1 MLRLIS
7 ETRPDWLPE
16 ALDNMST
23 ILLDHAHC
31 EKKAASTAMN
41 LIFRYQYRPELLIP
55 LSELAREEL
64 RHFEHVVRLI
74 HERGEVFQKLQPS
87 TYGGELYKAIRKDE
101 PHRFV
106 DTMVCCAFIEARS
119 CERMKLLS
127 ESLQDPVLA
136 QMYAGL
142 LASEARHH
150 QTYLDL
156 AATQVS
162 RDEVQERVAAIAEH
176 EARVL
181 DTPGAVI
188 RLHS

>member
-1 MLRLIS
+1 MLRLKS
-7 ETRPDWLPE
+7 ETRADWVPE
-16 ALDNMST
+16 AVDNIDL

-41 LIFRYQYRPELLIP
+41 LIFRYQYRPELMIP

-64 RHFEHVVRLI
+64 RHFEMVVRLI
-74 HERGEVFQKLQPS
+74 EQRGGTFRKLQPS
-87 TYGGELYKAIRKDE
+87 AYGGELYKAVRTSE

-119 CERMKLLS
+119 CERMKLLA
-127 ESLQDPVLA
+127 ESLEDRVLA

-162 RDEVQERVAAIAEH
+162 RDEVHERVAVIADH
-176 EARVL
+176 EALVIAS
-181 DTPGAVI
+181 PGAEI